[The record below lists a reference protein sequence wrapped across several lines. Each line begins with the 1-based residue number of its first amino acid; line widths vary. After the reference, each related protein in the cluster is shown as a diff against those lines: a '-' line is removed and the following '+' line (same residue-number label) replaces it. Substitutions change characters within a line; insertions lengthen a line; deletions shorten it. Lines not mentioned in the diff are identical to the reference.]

1 MFSAIIKSSFK
12 KPNNQLL
19 LYNILLKAKN
29 ESNEF
34 SFEFPVQNLSWDLN
48 SGGGGGGFRL

>member
-1 MFSAIIKSSFK
+1 MFSAIIKSNFK

-48 SGGGGGGFRL
+48 SEGGGGLGL